1 MRAPEPYWYLASYPK
16 SGNTWC
22 RVFIT
27 ELRRLAGLDSAEA
40 TAAAKHEEQELRLNS
55 DLATGSIVSSRHWL
69 DDQLGIDSS
78 DLSWAELDKLR
89 GRAGHQQALY
99 ADCLRYHKVHDAFM
113 SPDSGGR
120 PVVPV
125 EGCRG
130 AVVVIR
136 HPADVAVSLSHFF
149 SWPLERCVTFL
160 LDEQASLCLSSK
172 RGGQQVRQ
180 FMGTWACQVHSWVD
194 QQQIPT
200 LMLRYEDLLAEPQL
214 QFSQLARFLELPEQP
229 ELIAEAVR
237 NTSFQKLQAKED
249 KEGGFSERPDGCDRF
264 FRSGRSGEGR
274 EQLTNE
280 QLGQLEEAFESTLS
294 RFGYG
299 KTKAINRPKDHLQ
312 TSPQRRKNPP
322 SPPTKAPEQ
331 SP

>member
-1 MRAPEPYWYLASYPK
+1 MSTPEPYWYLASYPK

-40 TAAAKHEEQELRLNS
+40 TAAAQQEEQELRLNR

-78 DLSWAELDKLR
+78 DLSWAELDKVR
-89 GRAGHQQALY
+89 GRAGHQRALY
-99 ADCLRYHKVHDAFM
+99 AECLRYHKVHDAFV
-113 SPDSGGR
+113 SPDSAGR

-149 SWPLERCVTFL
+149 SWPLERCVAFL
-160 LDEQASLCLSSK
+160 LDEQAGLCRSSK

-180 FMGTWACQVHSWVD
+180 FMGTWANHVHSWLD
-194 QQQIPT
+194 QQQIPV
-200 LMLRYEDLLAEPQL
+200 LLLRYEDLLAEPQL
-214 QFSQLARFLELPEQP
+214 QFSQLARFLELPAEP
-229 ELIAEAVR
+229 ELIAEAVA
-237 NTSFQKLQAKED
+237 NTSFQTLRAKEEE
-249 KEGGFSERPDGCDRF
+249 EGGFHERPDGCERF

-274 EQLTNE
+274 EQLNSD
-280 QLGQLEEAFESTLS
+280 QLAQLDELLGSTLQHL
-294 RFGYG
+294 GYLERC
-299 KTKAINRPKDHLQ
+299 A
-312 TSPQRRKNPP
+312 
-322 SPPTKAPEQ
+322 
-331 SP
+331 

>member
-1 MRAPEPYWYLASYPK
+1 MSAPEPYWYLASYPK

-40 TAAAKHEEQELRLNS
+40 TATAQQEEQELRLNR

-78 DLSWAELDKLR
+78 DLSWAELDKVR
-89 GRAGHQQALY
+89 CRAGHQRALY
-99 ADCLRYHKVHDAFM
+99 AECLRYHKVHDAFV
-113 SPDSGGR
+113 SPDSAGR

-149 SWPLERCVTFL
+149 SWPLERCVAFL
-160 LDEQASLCLSSK
+160 LDEQAGLCRSSK

-180 FMGTWACQVHSWVD
+180 FMGTWANHVHSWLD
-194 QQQIPT
+194 QQQIPV
-200 LMLRYEDLLAEPQL
+200 LLLRYEDLLAEPQL
-214 QFSQLARFLELPEQP
+214 QFSQLARFLELPAEP
-229 ELIAEAVR
+229 ELIGEAVA
-237 NTSFQKLQAKED
+237 NTSFQTLRAKEEE
-249 KEGGFSERPDGCDRF
+249 EGGFHERPDGCERF

-274 EQLTNE
+274 EQLTLE
-280 QLGQLEEAFESTLS
+280 QLSALEAAFEQTLR
-294 RFGYG
+294 RFTYPL
-299 KTKAINRPKDHLQ
+299 IRQDQVL
-312 TSPQRRKNPP
+312 
-322 SPPTKAPEQ
+322 
-331 SP
+331 

>member
-1 MRAPEPYWYLASYPK
+1 MSASEPYWYLASYPK

-27 ELRRLAGLDSAEA
+27 ELRRLAGLNSAEA
-40 TAAAKHEEQELRLNS
+40 TAAAQQEEQELRLNG

-78 DLSWAELDKLR
+78 DLSWAELDKVR

-99 ADCLRYHKVHDAFM
+99 SECLRYHKVHDAFV

-136 HPADVAVSLSHFF
+136 HPADVAVSLSHYF
-149 SWPLERCVTFL
+149 SWPLERCVAFL
-160 LDEQASLCLSSK
+160 LDEQAGLFRSTK
-172 RGGQQVRQ
+172 RGAQQVRQ
-180 FMGTWACQVHSWVD
+180 FMGTWANHVHSWLD
-194 QQQIPT
+194 QEQIPI

-214 QFSQLARFLELPEQP
+214 QFSRLARFLELPEEP
-229 ELIAEAVR
+229 ELITEAVR
-237 NTSFQKLQAKED
+237 NTSFQTLQAKEE
-249 KEGGFSERPDGCDRF
+249 KEGGFSERPDGCERF
-264 FRSGRSGEGR
+264 FRSGRSGEGKEELTA
-274 EQLTNE
+274 EQLV
-280 QLGQLEEAFESTLS
+280 QLEEAFASILTRCRYQIS
-294 RFGYG
+294 G
-299 KTKAINRPKDHLQ
+299 T
-312 TSPQRRKNPP
+312 
-322 SPPTKAPEQ
+322 
-331 SP
+331 

>member
-1 MRAPEPYWYLASYPK
+1 MSAPEPYWYLASYPK

-40 TAAAKHEEQELRLNS
+40 TATAQQEEQELRLNR

-78 DLSWAELDKLR
+78 DLSWAELDKVR
-89 GRAGHQQALY
+89 GRAGHQRALY
-99 ADCLRYHKVHDAFM
+99 AECLRYHKVHDAFV
-113 SPDSGGR
+113 SPDSAGR

-149 SWPLERCVTFL
+149 SWPLERCVAFL
-160 LDEQASLCLSSK
+160 LDEQAGLCRSSK

-180 FMGTWACQVHSWVD
+180 FMGTWANHVHSWLD
-194 QQQIPT
+194 QQQIPV
-200 LMLRYEDLLAEPQL
+200 LLLRYEDLLAEPQL
-214 QFSQLARFLELPEQP
+214 QFSQLARFLELPAEP
-229 ELIAEAVR
+229 ELIGEAVA
-237 NTSFQKLQAKED
+237 NTSFQTLRAKEEE
-249 KEGGFSERPDGCDRF
+249 EGGFHERPDGCERF

-274 EQLTNE
+274 EQLTLE
-280 QLGQLEEAFESTLS
+280 QLSALEAAFEQTLR
-294 RFGYG
+294 RFTYPL
-299 KTKAINRPKDHLQ
+299 IRQDQVL
-312 TSPQRRKNPP
+312 
-322 SPPTKAPEQ
+322 
-331 SP
+331 

>member
-1 MRAPEPYWYLASYPK
+1 MSAPEPYWYLASYPK

-40 TAAAKHEEQELRLNS
+40 TAAAQQDEQELRLNR

-78 DLSWAELDKLR
+78 DLSWAELDKVR
-89 GRAGHQQALY
+89 GRAGHQRALY
-99 ADCLRYHKVHDAFM
+99 AECLRYHKVHDAFV
-113 SPDSGGR
+113 SPDSAGR

-149 SWPLERCVTFL
+149 SWPLERCVAFL
-160 LDEQASLCLSSK
+160 LDEQAGLCRSSK

-180 FMGTWACQVHSWVD
+180 FMGTWANHVHSWAD
-194 QQQIPT
+194 QQQIPV
-200 LMLRYEDLLAEPQL
+200 LLLRYEDLLAKPNTE
-214 QFSQLARFLELPEQP
+214 FTRLAHFLDLPTDET
-229 ELIAEAVR
+229 LISEAVA
-237 NTSFQKLQAKED
+237 NTRFDKLRAKEEE
-249 KEGGFSERPDGCDRF
+249 EGGFREKPEGCERF

-274 EQLTNE
+274 EQLTAE
-280 QLGQLEEAFESTLS
+280 QILQLEEAFSETLM
-294 RFGYG
+294 RFGYALN
-299 KTKAINRPKDHLQ
+299 TPVTA
-312 TSPQRRKNPP
+312 
-322 SPPTKAPEQ
+322 
-331 SP
+331 

>member
-1 MRAPEPYWYLASYPK
+1 MTAHEPYWYLASYPK

-40 TAAAKHEEQELRLNS
+40 TAAAQQEERELRLNR

-78 DLSWAELDKLR
+78 DLNWSELDKVR
-89 GRAGHQQALY
+89 GRVGHQRALY
-99 ADCLRYHKVHDAFM
+99 AEYLRYHKVHDAFM
-113 SPDSGGR
+113 SHDSGGR

-149 SWPLERCVTFL
+149 SWPLERCVAFL
-160 LDEQASLCLSSK
+160 LDEQAALCRSSK
-172 RGGQQVRQ
+172 HGGQQVRQ
-180 FMGTWACQVHSWVD
+180 FMGTWANHVHSWID
-194 QQQIPT
+194 QELIPV
-200 LMLRYEDLLAEPQL
+200 LLLRYEDLLTH
-214 QFSQLARFLELPEQP
+214 P
-229 ELIAEAVR
+229 ELEFSRLATLLDLPAGAPLIHEAVA
-237 NTSFQKLQAKED
+237 NTRFDKLRAKEEE
-249 KEGGFSERPDGCDRF
+249 EGGFHERPQGCERF

-274 EQLTNE
+274 EQLTGE
-280 QLGQLEEAFESTLS
+280 QLGQLEEAFAPTLD

-299 KTKAINRPKDHLQ
+299 KPAAMHV
-312 TSPQRRKNPP
+312 
-322 SPPTKAPEQ
+322 
-331 SP
+331 

>member
-1 MRAPEPYWYLASYPK
+1 MSAPEPYWYLASYPK

-40 TAAAKHEEQELRLNS
+40 TAAAQQEEQELRLNR

-78 DLSWAELDKLR
+78 DLSWAELDKVR
-89 GRAGHQQALY
+89 GRAGHQRALY
-99 ADCLRYHKVHDAFM
+99 AECLRYHKVHDAFM
-113 SPDSGGR
+113 SPDSAGR

-125 EGCRG
+125 EGCCG

-149 SWPLERCVTFL
+149 SWPLERCLAFL
-160 LDEQASLCLSSK
+160 LDEQAGLCRSSK

-180 FMGTWACQVHSWVD
+180 FMGTWANHVHSWLD
-194 QQQIPT
+194 QQQIPV
-200 LMLRYEDLLAEPQL
+200 LLLRYEDLLAAPQS
-214 QFSQLARFLELPEQP
+214 QFSRLATFLELPAQP
-229 ELIAEAVR
+229 ELLAEAVA
-237 NTSFQKLQAKED
+237 NTSFQTLQAKEEQ
-249 KEGGFSERPDGCDRF
+249 EGGFHERPDGCERF

-274 EQLTNE
+274 EQLNSD
-280 QLGQLEEAFESTLS
+280 QLAQLDELFGSTLQHL
-294 RFGYG
+294 GYLERC
-299 KTKAINRPKDHLQ
+299 A
-312 TSPQRRKNPP
+312 
-322 SPPTKAPEQ
+322 
-331 SP
+331 

>member
-1 MRAPEPYWYLASYPK
+1 MSAPEPYWYLASYPK

-40 TAAAKHEEQELRLNS
+40 TATAQQEEQELRLNR

-78 DLSWAELDKLR
+78 DLSWAELDKVR
-89 GRAGHQQALY
+89 GRAGHQRALY
-99 ADCLRYHKVHDAFM
+99 AECLRYHKVHDAFV
-113 SPDSGGR
+113 SPDSAGR

-149 SWPLERCVTFL
+149 SWPLERCVAFL
-160 LDEQASLCLSSK
+160 LDEQAGLCRSSK

-180 FMGTWACQVHSWVD
+180 FMGTWANHVHSWLD
-194 QQQIPT
+194 QEQIPV
-200 LMLRYEDLLAEPQL
+200 LLLRYEDLLAEPQL
-214 QFSQLARFLELPEQP
+214 QFSRLACFLELPAEP
-229 ELIAEAVR
+229 ELIGEAVA
-237 NTSFQKLQAKED
+237 NTSFQTLRAKEEE
-249 KEGGFSERPDGCDRF
+249 EGGFHERPDGCERF

-274 EQLTNE
+274 EQLTLE
-280 QLGQLEEAFESTLS
+280 QLSALEAAFEQTLR
-294 RFGYG
+294 RFTYPL
-299 KTKAINRPKDHLQ
+299 IRQDQVL
-312 TSPQRRKNPP
+312 
-322 SPPTKAPEQ
+322 
-331 SP
+331 